1 MLDCE
6 LSMQRHVSKVTS
18 ICFFYIRRL
27 KQIRRLVGLDVTA
40 ALVSALAV
48 SRLDY
53 CNAVL
58 SGLPKSTIAPLQR
71 AQNAAARLVKCLA
84 PHDHI
89 ITALRDLHWLI
100 TCTISVQLQTVFSN
114 ASYSYRSGTL
124 LTQLLKLL
132 QSAPAHV
139 PDFVGQQSL
148 LWETMHKTQFRP
160 TCFLICG
167 TSCLE
172 QSATCTAS
180 THWHRNV

>member
-1 MLDCE
+1 VDTVRDLGVMLDCE

-27 KQIRRLVGLDVTA
+27 KQIRPLVGLDVTA
-40 ALVSALAV
+40 ALVSAFAV

-89 ITALRDLHWLI
+89 ITALRDL
-100 TCTISVQLQTVFSN
+100 
-114 ASYSYRSGTL
+114 
-124 LTQLLKLL
+124 
-132 QSAPAHV
+132 
-139 PDFVGQQSL
+139 
-148 LWETMHKTQFRP
+148 
-160 TCFLICG
+160 
-167 TSCLE
+167 
-172 QSATCTAS
+172 
-180 THWHRNV
+180 